1 LKKRKIESLNPL
13 RIHMKKKSIFFDRKM
28 MKVMMRWKRMA
39 QKRVRDNMIQR
50 DKCPASYLLQ
60 KLRLKK

>member
-1 LKKRKIESLNPL
+1 
-13 RIHMKKKSIFFDRKM
+13 MKKKSIFFDRKM